1 MADILQQFPIKASRE
16 RVFDAVSTPAGL
28 DRWWTN
34 RSTGTPVIGAEFQ
47 LWFGPEYDWRA
58 VVSRCVPGSEFEL
71 ELVVASEDWRGTRVG
86 FVLDGQE
93 GVTQLRF
100 HHVGWPDAN
109 EHYRV
114 SCHCWALYLRVLR
127 RNLEY
132 GEMVPYE
139 ARLDA

>member
-28 DRWWTN
+28 DRWWTK
-34 RSTGTPVIGAEFQ
+34 RSTGTPDLGAEFQ